1 MKHYSMLTTDYLD
14 SLVIPIVKDGRTK
27 CEYLNIESAFDIE
40 TTSTIY
46 NGEKSA
52 FMYVWMFGIGYGNDV
67 FYGRTWEEFLSLC
80 ELLGAYFDLHE
91 NKRLITY
98 VHNLGYEFQFMRKFF
113 NWDGVFSI
121 DERKPIKALCDMGIE
136 FRCSYILSGYS
147 LASLAKNLTT
157 HKVKKMEGDL
167 DYELIHHH
175 ETELTEKEWGY
186 CENDIVVV
194 NAYINEQI
202 AQYKLITKI
211 PLTNTGRVREY
222 VKNQCYRIISE
233 DGTPERTP
241 EAKRKYSKYRKMIQD
256 LTITVEEYE
265 RLKRAFMGG
274 FTHSNPYHTNK
285 VLENVGSVD
294 LTSSYPTVMLSEK
307 YPMSKGR
314 PIAIKSMSDLKAH
327 MKKYCL
333 LMDIRIEGLRNKL
346 GYESYISSSKCSKVE
361 NAVENNGR
369 VFSADLIES
378 TIVDIDLQIIEAVY
392 EWDAIYVSKVV
403 GFAKNY
409 LPKPII
415 ESILNMYE
423 DKTTLKGVEGKE
435 VEYLLSKG
443 MLNSVYGMC
452 VTDPVKDEHTYNTEW
467 DLEKVDVMEA
477 IHKYNESKGRFLFYP
492 WGIWVTAYARRNLW
506 SAILNVGNDYIYS
519 DTDSI
524 KALNFE
530 THQPYIDA
538 YNKDITFKLFKMMDY
553 HQLNPSRLSPKTI
566 KGEIKPLG
574 VWEFEGIYSMFK
586 TLGAKR
592 YLVRENG
599 HNKLTVAGLS
609 KKNGLDYI
617 ESQCGGDA
625 NKVFN
630 MFDDSLYIPAD
641 ATGKMTHS
649 YIDDEQELLIVDY
662 NGIPARVIS
671 PSAIHLD
678 KCDFT
683 LSMSEKYSYF
693 LKCYESG
700 EFNRG
705 NKRL

>member
-14 SLVIPIVKDGRTK
+14 SLDIPLVKAGKTK

-80 ELLGAYFDLHE
+80 ELLGSYFDLHE

-98 VHNLGYEFQFMRKFF
+98 VHNLGYEFQFMRKIF
-113 NWDGVFSI
+113 NWEGVFSI
-121 DERKPIKALCDMGIE
+121 NERKPIKALCDMGIE

-167 DYELIHHH
+167 DYKLIRHH
-175 ETELTEKEWGY
+175 ETALTEKEWGY

-202 AQYKLITKI
+202 AQYKSIAKI

-222 VKNQCYRIISE
+222 VKNQCYRIIGE
-233 DGTPERTP
+233 DGTPEKTP
-241 EAKRKYSKYRKMIQD
+241 EAKRKYFKYRKLIQD

-285 VLENVGSVD
+285 ELENVGSVD
-294 LTSSYPTVMLSEK
+294 LTRSYTTVMLSEK

-314 PIAIKSMSDLKAH
+314 PITIKSMDDLKAH

-333 LMDIRIEGLRNKL
+333 LMDIRIKGLRNKL
-346 GYESYISSSKCSKVE
+346 GYESYISSSKCNKLE

-378 TIVDIDLQIIEAVY
+378 TILDIDLQIIEAVY
-392 EWDAIYVSKVV
+392 EWDAIYVSNVV

-467 DLEKVDVMEA
+467 DVEKVDVMESL
-477 IHKYNESKGRFLFYP
+477 HKYNESKGRALFYP

-506 SAILNVGNDYIYS
+506 SAILNVGDDYVYS

-530 THQPYIDA
+530 SHQPYIDA
-538 YNKDITFKLFKMMDY
+538 YNKEITFKLFKMMDY

-574 VWEFEGIYSMFK
+574 VWEFEGSYSMFK

-609 KKNGLDYI
+609 KKNGMYYI
-617 ESQCGGDA
+617 ESQSGGDA
-625 NKVFN
+625 VKVFN
-630 MFDDSLYIPAD
+630 MFDDDLYIPAD

-662 NGIPARVIS
+662 DGVPARVSS

-693 LKCYESG
+693 LKGYESG

>member
-1 MKHYSMLTTDYLD
+1 MKHYSMLTPDYLD
-14 SLVIPIVKDGRTK
+14 SLDIQLVKVGKTK
-27 CEYLNIESAFDIE
+27 CEFLNIESAFDIE

-52 FMYVWMFGIGYGNDV
+52 FMYVWMFGIGYGKDV
-67 FYGRTWEEFLSLC
+67 FYGRTWEEFIELC
-80 ELLGAYFDLHE
+80 ELLGSYFDLHE

-113 NWDGVFSI
+113 NWEGVFSI

-157 HKVKKMEGDL
+157 HKVKKMDGDL
-167 DYELIHHH
+167 DYKLIRHQG
-175 ETELTEKEWGY
+175 TELTEKEWGY

-202 AQYKLITKI
+202 AQYKTISKI

-222 VKNQCYRIISE
+222 VKNQCYRILDA
-233 DGTPERTP
+233 DGNPERTP
-241 EAKRKYSKYRKMIQD
+241 EAKSKYFKYRQLIQD

-314 PIAIKSMSDLKAH
+314 PITIKSMSDLKAY

-333 LMDIRIEGLRNKL
+333 LMDIRLEGLRNKL
-346 GYESYISSSKCSKVE
+346 GYESYISSSKCSKLE

-392 EWDAIYVSKVV
+392 EWDAIYVSNVV

-467 DLEKVDVMEA
+467 DVEKVDVMESL
-477 IHKYNESKGRFLFYP
+477 HKYNESKGRALFYP

-506 SAILNVGNDYIYS
+506 SAILNVGNDYVYS

-538 YNKDITFKLFKMMDY
+538 YNKEITFKLFKMMDY

-574 VWEFEGIYSMFK
+574 IWEFEGIYSMFK

-599 HNKLTVAGLS
+599 YNKLTVAGLS
-609 KKNGLDYI
+609 KKNGMSYI

-625 NKVFN
+625 VKVFN
-630 MFDDSLYIPAD
+630 MFDDALYIPAN

-662 NGIPARVIS
+662 NGAPARVIS

-693 LKCYESG
+693 LKGYESG

>member
-1 MKHYSMLTTDYLD
+1 MKHYSMLTADYLD
-14 SLVIPIVKDGRTK
+14 SLDVPIVKDGKTK

-52 FMYVWMFGIGYGNDV
+52 FMYVWMFGIGYGKDV
-67 FYGRTWEEFLSLC
+67 FYGRTWEDFLDLC
-80 ELLGAYFDLHE
+80 ELLGSYFDLHE

-98 VHNLGYEFQFMRKFF
+98 VHNLGYEFQFMRKSF
-113 NWDGVFSI
+113 NWNGVFSI
-121 DERKPIKALCDMGIE
+121 SERKPIKALCDIGIE

-167 DYELIHHH
+167 DYELIRHH

-202 AQYKLITKI
+202 AQYKSISKI

-222 VKNQCYRIISE
+222 VKNQCYRIMGE

-241 EAKRKYSKYRKMIQD
+241 EAKRKYFKYRKMMQD

-314 PIAIKSMSDLKAH
+314 PITIKSMADLKAH

-346 GYESYISSSKCSKVE
+346 GYESYISSSKCSKLE

-369 VFSADLIES
+369 VFSADLVES

-392 EWDAIYVSKVV
+392 EWDSIYISKVV

-506 SAILNVGNDYIYS
+506 SAILNVGNDYVYS

-530 THQPYIDA
+530 SHQPYVDA
-538 YNKDITFKLFKMMDY
+538 YNKEITFKLFKMMDY
-553 HQLNPSRLSPKTI
+553 HQLNPARLSPKTI
-566 KGEIKPLG
+566 KGEVKPLG
-574 VWEFEGIYSMFK
+574 VWEFEGMYSKFK

-609 KKNGLDYI
+609 KKNGMDYI
-617 ESQCGGDA
+617 ESKCGGDVD
-625 NKVFN
+625 KVFN
-630 MFDDSLYIPAD
+630 MFSDSLYIPAG

-662 NGIPARVIS
+662 NGVPARVKS

-683 LSMSEKYSYF
+683 LSMSEKYNYF
-693 LKCYESG
+693 LKGYETG

>member
-14 SLVIPIVKDGRTK
+14 SLDIPIVKDGKTK

-113 NWDGVFSI
+113 NWEGVFSI

-157 HKVKKMEGDL
+157 HRVKKMEGDL

-175 ETELTEKEWGY
+175 ETELTEKEWCY

-222 VKNQCYRIISE
+222 VKNQCYRIISD

-241 EAKRKYSKYRKMIQD
+241 EAKRKYCKYRKMIQD

-274 FTHSNPYHTNK
+274 FTHSNPYYTNK

-314 PIAIKSMSDLKAH
+314 PIAIKSLSDLKAH

-378 TIVDIDLQIIEAVY
+378 TVVDIDLQIIEAVY
-392 EWDAIYVSKVV
+392 EWEEIYVSNVV

-506 SAILNVGNDYIYS
+506 SAILNVGDDYVYS

-530 THQPYIDA
+530 THQTYIDA
-538 YNKDITFKLFKMMDY
+538 YNKEITFKLFKMMDY

-574 VWEFEGIYSMFK
+574 VWEFEGNYSMFK

-609 KKNGLDYI
+609 KKNGMDYI

>member
-14 SLVIPIVKDGRTK
+14 SLDIPLVKAGKTK

-80 ELLGAYFDLHE
+80 ELLGVYFDLHE

-113 NWDGVFSI
+113 NWEGVFSI

-157 HKVKKMEGDL
+157 HKVKKMEGYL

-175 ETELTEKEWGY
+175 ETELTEKEWCY

-233 DGTPERTP
+233 DGTPERSP
-241 EAKRKYSKYRKMIQD
+241 EAKRKYCKYRKMIQD

-346 GYESYISSSKCSKVE
+346 GYESYISASKCSKVE

-392 EWDAIYVSKVV
+392 GWDAIYVSNVV

-506 SAILNVGNDYIYS
+506 SAILNAGNDYVYS

-538 YNKDITFKLFKMMDY
+538 YNKEITFKLFKMMDY

-574 VWEFEGIYSMFK
+574 VWEFEGMYSMFK

-609 KKNGLDYI
+609 KKNGIDFI
-617 ESQCGGDA
+617 ESQCCGDA

-662 NGIPARVIS
+662 NGVPARVIS

-693 LKCYESG
+693 LKGYESG

>member
-14 SLVIPIVKDGRTK
+14 SFDIPIVKDGKTK
-27 CEYLNIESAFDIE
+27 CEYLNLESAFDIE

-52 FMYVWMFGIGYGNDV
+52 FMYVWMFGIGYGKDV
-67 FYGRTWEEFLSLC
+67 FYGRTWEEFIELC
-80 ELLGAYFDLHE
+80 ELLGSYFDLGG

-98 VHNLGYEFQFMRKFF
+98 VHNLGFEFQFMRKFF
-113 NWDGVFSI
+113 NWEGVFSI
-121 DERKPIKALCDMGIE
+121 DERKPIKALCNIGIE

-157 HKVKKMEGDL
+157 HKVKKMVGDL
-167 DYELIHHH
+167 DYKLIRHH

-202 AQYKLITKI
+202 AQYKTISKI

-222 VKNQCYRIISE
+222 VKNQCYRILDA
-233 DGTPERTP
+233 DGKPERTP
-241 EAKRKYSKYRKMIQD
+241 EAKRKYFKYRKLMQD
-256 LTITVEEYE
+256 LTITVEEYD

-285 VLENVGSVD
+285 VLDNVGSVD

-307 YPMSKGR
+307 FPMSKGR
-314 PIAIKSMSDLKAH
+314 PIAIKSMADLKAH

-333 LMDIRIEGLRNKL
+333 LMDVRIEGLRNKL
-346 GYESYISSSKCSKVE
+346 GYESYISSSKCSKLE

-369 VFSADLIES
+369 LFSADLVES

-392 EWDAIYVSKVV
+392 EWDVIYVSKVV

-423 DKTTLKGVEGKE
+423 EKTTLKGVDGKE

-467 DLEKVDVMEA
+467 DVEKVDVMESL
-477 IHKYNESKGRFLFYP
+477 HKYNESKGRFLFYP

-506 SAILNVGNDYIYS
+506 SAILNVGNDYAYS

-530 THQPYIDA
+530 THKPYIEA
-538 YNKDITFKLFKMMDY
+538 YNKEITFKLFKMMDY

-566 KGEIKPLG
+566 KGEVKPLG
-574 VWEFEGIYSMFK
+574 VWEFEGMYSMFK

-609 KKNGLDYI
+609 KKNGMHYI
-617 ESQCGGDA
+617 ETQCGGDVD
-625 NKVFN
+625 KVFN
-630 MFDDSLYIPAD
+630 MFADSLYIPAD

-678 KCDFT
+678 ECDFT
-683 LSMSEKYSYF
+683 LSMSEKYNYF
-693 LKCYESG
+693 LKGYETG

>member
-14 SLVIPIVKDGRTK
+14 SLDIPIVKDGKTK

-113 NWDGVFSI
+113 NWEGVFSI

-222 VKNQCYRIISE
+222 VRNQCYRIISE

-241 EAKRKYSKYRKMIQD
+241 EAKRKYGKYRKMIQD

-314 PIAIKSMSDLKAH
+314 TIAIKSMSDLKAH

-346 GYESYISSSKCSKVE
+346 GYECYISSSKCSKVE

-409 LPKPII
+409 LPKSII

-477 IHKYNESKGRFLFYP
+477 LHKYNESKGRFLFYP

-506 SAILNVGNDYIYS
+506 SAILNVGNDYVYS

-538 YNKDITFKLFKMMDY
+538 YNKEITFKLFKMMDY
-553 HQLNPSRLSPKTI
+553 HQLNPARLSPKTI

-574 VWEFEGIYSMFK
+574 VWEFEGMYSMFK

-609 KKNGLDYI
+609 KKNGIEYI

-662 NGIPARVIS
+662 NGVPARVIS

>member
-1 MKHYSMLTTDYLD
+1 MLTTDYLD
-14 SLVIPIVKDGRTK
+14 SLDIPIVKDGKTK
-27 CEYLNIESAFDIE
+27 CDYLNIESAFDIE

-113 NWDGVFSI
+113 NWEGVFSI
-121 DERKPIKALCDMGIE
+121 NERKPIKALCDMGIE

-167 DYELIHHH
+167 DYELIRHH
-175 ETELTEKEWGY
+175 ETALTEKEWGY

-202 AQYKLITKI
+202 AQYKSIAKI

-222 VKNQCYRIISE
+222 VKNQCYRIIGE

-241 EAKRKYSKYRKMIQD
+241 EAKRKYFKYRKMMQD
-256 LTITVEEYE
+256 LTITVEEDE

-314 PIAIKSMSDLKAH
+314 PIAIKSMADLKAH

-346 GYESYISSSKCSKVE
+346 GYESYISSSKCSKLE
-361 NAVENNGR
+361 NAVENNWR
-369 VFSADLIES
+369 VFSADLLES

-392 EWDAIYVSKVV
+392 EWDAIYISKVV

-467 DLEKVDVMEA
+467 E
-477 IHKYNESKGRFLFYP
+477 
-492 WGIWVTAYARRNLW
+492 
-506 SAILNVGNDYIYS
+506 
-519 DTDSI
+519 
-524 KALNFE
+524 
-530 THQPYIDA
+530 
-538 YNKDITFKLFKMMDY
+538 
-553 HQLNPSRLSPKTI
+553 
-566 KGEIKPLG
+566 
-574 VWEFEGIYSMFK
+574 
-586 TLGAKR
+586 
-592 YLVRENG
+592 
-599 HNKLTVAGLS
+599 
-609 KKNGLDYI
+609 
-617 ESQCGGDA
+617 
-625 NKVFN
+625 
-630 MFDDSLYIPAD
+630 
-641 ATGKMTHS
+641 
-649 YIDDEQELLIVDY
+649 
-662 NGIPARVIS
+662 
-671 PSAIHLD
+671 
-678 KCDFT
+678 
-683 LSMSEKYSYF
+683 
-693 LKCYESG
+693 
-700 EFNRG
+700 
-705 NKRL
+705 

>member
-14 SLVIPIVKDGRTK
+14 SLDIPIVKDGKTK

-113 NWDGVFSI
+113 NWEGVFSI

-222 VKNQCYRIISE
+222 VRNQCYRIISE

-274 FTHSNPYHTNK
+274 FTHSNPYYTNK

-314 PIAIKSMSDLKAH
+314 PIAIKSMNDLKAH

-506 SAILNVGNDYIYS
+506 SAILNVGDDYVYS

-538 YNKDITFKLFKMMDY
+538 YNKEITFKLFKMMDY

-574 VWEFEGIYSMFK
+574 VWEFEGNYSMFK

-609 KKNGLDYI
+609 KKNGMDYI